1 MANYYVDEN
10 KTIYAY
16 TSDEQLGVAQG
27 SSANLTLGLDDLTDL
42 SGQSTI
48 IINRIHFQVTGF
60 VDTTVNPN
68 SLCGFLALGGIAP
81 AGYVTASGAVSN
93 LGNVSDYQEV
103 KGWPLKGVQKYAYAR
118 QDALA
123 PVQQGVITKA
133 SFSKTWTPSRK
144 NALALNRG
152 QEIVLNARSA
162 YEEWDYLL
170 SIIIEA
176 RRGE

>member
-1 MANYYVDEN
+1 MYVDEN

-16 TSDEQLGVAQG
+16 NSSRVPGVSSG

-48 IINRIHFQVTGF
+48 IINRIHFLVTGF
-60 VDTTVNPN
+60 VDSTVAPGTV
-68 SLCGFLALGGIAP
+68 SAFFALAGVAP
-81 AGYVTASGAVSN
+81 AGYVSPSPGISN

-103 KGWPLKGVQKYAYAR
+103 KGWPLKGAHKYGVAR
-118 QDALA
+118 Q
-123 PVQQGVITKA
+123 QGATNPEQGAIVKA

-144 NALALNRG
+144 NSLALNRG

-162 YEEWDYLL
+162 YSEWDYFL
-170 SIIIEA
+170 SIILEA

>member
-16 TSDEQLGVAQG
+16 TGDRRLGISSG
-27 SSANLTLGLDDLTDL
+27 SSGILTLGLDDLTDL

-48 IINRIHFQVTGF
+48 IVNRIHFHAVGF
-60 VDTTVNPN
+60 VDSTVVPN
-68 SLCGFLALGGIAP
+68 NVQQFFALGGIAP
-81 AGYVTASGAVSN
+81 EGYVSPSGGISN

-103 KGWPLKGVQKYAYAR
+103 KGWPLKGVQKYNVAR

-123 PVQQGVITKA
+123 PVEQSVITKA
-133 SFSKTWTPSRK
+133 SFSKTWTPSKK
-144 NALALNRG
+144 NSLALNRG
-152 QEIVLNARSA
+152 QEIVFNCRSMSG
-162 YEEWDYLL
+162 EWDYFM
-170 SIIIEA
+170 SIILEA

>member
-1 MANYYVDEN
+1 MAEMYVDEN

-16 TSDEQLGVAQG
+16 DSKRQLGVASG
-27 SSANLTLGLDDLTDL
+27 SSANITLGLDDLTDL

-48 IINRIHFQVTGF
+48 IINRIHFLVTAF
-60 VDTTVNPN
+60 IDSTVIP
-68 SLCGFLALGGIAP
+68 STVSAFFALGGIAP
-81 AGYVTASGAVSN
+81 AGFVSASGGVSN

-103 KGWPLKGVQKYAYAR
+103 KGWPLKGVQKYGVAR

-123 PVQQGVITKA
+123 PVEQGLITKS

-152 QEIVLNARSA
+152 QEIVLNVRSA
-162 YEEWDYLL
+162 YSEWDYFL
-170 SIIIEA
+170 SIILEA

>member
-1 MANYYVDEN
+1 MYVDEN

-16 TSDEQLGVAQG
+16 NDVRAIGVASG
-27 SSANLTLGLDDLTDL
+27 VSGNVTLGLDDLTDL

-48 IINRIHFQVTGF
+48 IINRIHFLVTGY
-60 VDTTVNPN
+60 VDTTVAPN
-68 SLCGFLALGGIAP
+68 TVSSFFALGGIAP
-81 AGYVTASGAVSN
+81 AGFITASGAISN

-103 KGWPLKGVQKYAYAR
+103 KGWPLKGVQKFCAAR

-123 PVQQGVITKA
+123 PVEQGMISKA

-152 QEIVLNARSA
+152 QEIVLNARSNGI
-162 YEEWDYLL
+162 EWDYFL
-170 SIIIEA
+170 SIVIEA